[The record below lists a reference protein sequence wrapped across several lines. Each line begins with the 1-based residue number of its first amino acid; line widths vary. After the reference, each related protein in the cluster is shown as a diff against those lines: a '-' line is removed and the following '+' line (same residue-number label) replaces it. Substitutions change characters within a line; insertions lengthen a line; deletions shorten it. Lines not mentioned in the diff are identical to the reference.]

1 MFALAPKTPHT
12 RLRNENSTQFA
23 GNKAF
28 PKTPLPSSKQ
38 ILGKFTWPLN
48 QTDIET
54 SHTDS
59 TQSGKLV
66 PGAATHLRKALLD
79 KTPGTHL
86 QNRGLKFAVQ
96 TPAGKTTVF
105 IDQKPPSASRKS
117 VKKPRPSASFK
128 TPNPATQKPHW
139 DVDEAD
145 VSQEIT
151 LQEEK
156 EDDDEPEYMPP
167 IATSRS
173 MHSVIRDNILL
184 VCSLFC
190 RSRI

>member
-1 MFALAPKTPHT
+1 MFALAPNTPHT
-12 RLRNENSTQFA
+12 RLRNENSTQFG

-28 PKTPLPSSKQ
+28 PKTPLPSAKQ
-38 ILGKFTWPLN
+38 ILGKLQFASLHHH
-48 QTDIET
+48 QELRQVA
-54 SHTDS
+54 DS
-59 TQSGKLV
+59 TQSGKPV
-66 PGAATHLRKALLD
+66 AGAATHLRKALLD

-96 TPAGKTTVF
+96 TPSGKTTIF

-117 VKKPRPSASFK
+117 AKKPGVSLNFK

-151 LQEEK
+151 LQKEK
-156 EDDDEPEYMPP
+156 EDDEEPEYMPP
-167 IATSRS
+167 PVSS
-173 MHSVIRDNILL
+173 E
-184 VCSLFC
+184 
-190 RSRI
+190 

>member
-1 MFALAPKTPHT
+1 MFALAPHS
-12 RLRNENSTQFA
+12 RLRNENNTQF
-23 GNKAF
+23 GGSKAF
-28 PKTPLPSSKQ
+28 PKTPLPSAKQ
-38 ILGKFTWPLN
+38 ILGKLN
-48 QTDIET
+48 SP
-54 SHTDS
+54 SHYNTHKVLRRVADS
-59 TQSGKLV
+59 TQSGKPV
-66 PGAATHLRKALLD
+66 ATVATHLRKALLD

-117 VKKPRPSASFK
+117 IKKPRVSTSLK

-167 IATSRS
+167 MASSRS
-173 MHSVIRDNILL
+173 IHSVI
-184 VCSLFC
+184 
-190 RSRI
+190 